1 MKEYTVKD
9 LFTVMKRD
17 VPVKHI
23 VRNIYLIHNHIVD
36 WNFDKTGSAST
47 VTYILTKG
55 WHLARLI

>member
-23 VRNIYLIHNHIVD
+23 VRSIYLIHNHIVD
-36 WNFDKTGSAST
+36 
-47 VTYILTKG
+47 
-55 WHLARLI
+55 